1 VTGGIR
7 NSTPPIDVTRV
18 RADFP
23 ILRTEIAGKPL
34 VYLDNAAT
42 TQKPNAVLDTVQR
55 YYEKANANVHRG
67 IHTLSERATDAYEDA
82 RDKLRRFLNVRSPKE
97 LVFVR
102 GTTEAINLVAQ
113 SFARPRVGPGDE
125 ILVTELEHH
134 SNIVPWQL
142 VREQTG
148 CTLKVVPIDDRGEL
162 VVPELE
168 RLLGPRTRLLSLA
181 HVSNALGTVNPVQSI
196 VATAH
201 ACGVPV
207 LIDGAQAVAHG
218 PVDVQALDCDFY
230 VFSGHKMFGPTG
242 IGALFA
248 KQDVLEEMPPY
259 HGGGD
264 MIRSVRFDET
274 IYNDLPWRFEAG
286 TPNIAGAIGLGAA
299 VDYLD
304 AIGMDRIAAYEQEL
318 LAYAVERVAAVGR
331 IRLIGTARDR
341 AAVVSFVCEGVHAHD
356 VAQVLDG
363 EGIAVRAG
371 HHCAMPAME
380 HFGVAASV
388 RASLAPYNTREEI
401 DRLEAA
407 LIAAREMF
415 A

>member
-1 VTGGIR
+1 
-7 NSTPPIDVTRV
+7 
-18 RADFP
+18 
-23 ILRTEIAGKPL
+23 
-34 VYLDNAAT
+34 
-42 TQKPNAVLDTVQR
+42 
-55 YYEKANANVHRG
+55 
-67 IHTLSERATDAYEDA
+67 
-82 RDKLRRFLNVRSPKE
+82 
-97 LVFVR
+97 
-102 GTTEAINLVAQ
+102 
-113 SFARPRVGPGDE
+113 
-125 ILVTELEHH
+125 
-134 SNIVPWQL
+134 
-142 VREQTG
+142 
-148 CTLKVVPIDDRGEL
+148 
-162 VVPELE
+162 
-168 RLLGPRTRLLSLA
+168 
-181 HVSNALGTVNPVQSI
+181 
-196 VATAH
+196 
-201 ACGVPV
+201 VPV